1 MDRLVYPLTAIV
13 GQNRLKR
20 ALFFNVV
27 NPRIGGVLINGQKG
41 TAKSTA
47 VRALSNLLEKEITE
61 IPLSV
66 TEDRLVGSVDL
77 EKTIESGKICF
88 EEGLLKKADL
98 GIIYVDEVNLL
109 KDDIVNILLEVNANK
124 VNHIE
129 REGISFSHPSRF
141 LLVGTM
147 NAEEGFL
154 RSQFLDRFGLFV
166 QVETETNVDDRVEI
180 VQRRMLY
187 EEDPAVFCKTYEK
200 AQKYLKDKIEAAI
213 ERLEQ
218 IRLSDTEQKAIALL
232 CRNAGVDGH
241 RADLIMIET
250 IRAIMAWD
258 DLKEMTEQVV
268 EEARSFVLP
277 HRQKDVIRQDS
288 SQKDDPKEKDSKEE
302 DNTPETEEET
312 NSEEEEDSREDEPE
326 RDTNEDEQK
335 EDLSDMPDLPPVEE
349 HEDILH
355 EIKAAETYQVKDFA
369 MQADRRARRGQGKR
383 TLIRSAQKSG
393 SYIRTTQQRI
403 NNDLALDATIRAAAV
418 HQQRRKPNGMA
429 IVIHDE
435 DIREKIRQKRMSNLI
450 VFVVDASGSMRA
462 HERMVETK
470 GAILS
475 LLEDSYVKRDKVAL
489 VMFRG
494 MQGEVILPPTR
505 SVERGYQLTRDMKV
519 GGRTALNA
527 GIAKGIKVIDS
538 EKRKDMD
545 LLPVLIIVTDGKGNV
560 PIDLKKKP
568 YEELMEI
575 GEKIAKRKDILKM
588 VIDIEKEDMMS
599 LGIAKQLSDVIG
611 AEYRKVED
619 IKKET
624 LLQAVKAIRAEED
637 NEHRKARMKTEAQIR
652 IVL

>member
-1 MDRLVYPLTAIV
+1 MKTIVYPFTAIV

-20 ALFFNVV
+20 ALLFNVI
-27 NPRIGGVLINGQKG
+27 NPRVGGVLINGQKG

-47 VRALSNLLEKEITE
+47 VRALSNLLKKEITE
-61 IPLSV
+61 VPLSV

-98 GIIYVDEVNLL
+98 GIVYVDEVNLL
-109 KDDIVNILLEVNANK
+109 KEDIVNILLEVSANK

-154 RSQFLDRFGLFV
+154 RPQFLDRFGLFV
-166 QVETETNVDDRVEI
+166 QVETEKNVDKRVEI
-180 VQRRMLY
+180 VQRRMQY
-187 EEDPAVFCKTYEK
+187 EEDPESFCASYEK
-200 AQKYLKDKIEAAI
+200 AQNYLIEKIEAAI
-213 ERLEQ
+213 KRLEM
-218 IRLSDTEQKAIALL
+218 IHLSEEELKSISLL

-250 IRAIMAWD
+250 IRAIMAFD
-258 DLKEMTEQVV
+258 DLKEMTAQVV
-268 EEARSFVLP
+268 DEAKSLVFP
-277 HRQKDVIRQDS
+277 HRQKDVIHRDPPKKED
-288 SQKDDPKEKDSKEE
+288 QKE
-302 DNTPETEEET
+302 DV
-312 NSEEEEDSREDEPE
+312 EEEDRKEEENQQEPEEDLSNPENEADENREDEEGPDQDKE
-326 RDTNEDEQK
+326 TGDPVEDEQMD
-335 EDLSDMPDLPPVEE
+335 DLSDLPNLPPLEE
-349 HEDILH
+349 YEELLH
-355 EIKAAETYQVKDFA
+355 ETEAAKTYQVKDFA
-369 MQADRRARRGQGKR
+369 MQADRMARRGQGKR

-393 SYIRTTQQRI
+393 SYIRTTQQRLR
-403 NNDLALDATIRAAAV
+403 NDLALDATIRAAAV
-418 HQQRRKPNGMA
+418 HQQRRKSNGMA

-435 DIREKIRQKRMSNLI
+435 DIREKIRQKRMSNLL

-505 SVERGYQLTRDMKV
+505 SVERGYQLMQNMKV

-560 PIDLKKKP
+560 SIDPSKKP

-575 GEKIAKRKDILKM
+575 GEKIAGRKDILKM

-599 LGIAKQLSDVIG
+599 LGIAKQLSDVLG

-619 IKKET
+619 LKKEN
-624 LLQAVKAIRAEED
+624 LLQAVLAIRADED
-637 NEHRKARMKTEAQIR
+637 INYR
-652 IVL
+652 